1 MPLFTG
7 EKKRKLLMDISSF
20 LGFCSALSSVRL
32 YCTFPVVSE
41 LLACFVSW
49 VQSQTYLC
57 KYDAEH
63 VDCNS
68 SGQGFSFCHISAQ
81 CFVQGSS
88 PRTPMAVLRGPSMA
102 PKTDL
107 QFRETLALS
116 L

>member
-20 LGFCSALSSVRL
+20 LGFCSALSSFRL

-57 KYDAEH
+57 KEMLSTLTVTALDR
-63 VDCNS
+63 D
-68 SGQGFSFCHISAQ
+68 FLSAAYLH
-81 CFVQGSS
+81 S
-88 PRTPMAVLRGPSMA
+88 VLCRA
-102 PKTDL
+102 PCL
-107 QFRETLALS
+107 GLLW
-116 L
+116 LC